1 VPVIYLRSL
10 SSGGDQS
17 GAYRLDAGAKQKYSR
32 ERWRNRAGRKR
43 ERLNIPVYFRS
54 PALSFPSF
62 FFLPSP
68 APFRYSAASRFC
80 HPFNPYARVT
90 LSKVTDRAISR
101 RFEFAAFP
109 GNASR
114 ATCAKRPGSSARYR
128 DRSTAARLEQECS
141 SRRAESARV
150 IRLRSRCGD
159 LRISRTIESAR
170 CAAARFY
177 IVYLFIIPMIHVRS
191 RWRRDTSLTAVM
203 PPRRADIPLIIDR
216 LPSTLR
222 RARARRPTTA
232 TRARRPLGR
241 LGLEPILTFPAVV
254 PT

>member
-62 FFLPSP
+62 FFPSFARPFLLFRCLSILPSLQP
-68 APFRYSAASRFC
+68 LRES
-80 HPFNPYARVT
+80 
-90 LSKVTDRAISR
+90 
-101 RFEFAAFP
+101 
-109 GNASR
+109 NALESH
-114 ATCAKRPGSSARYR
+114 GSSDLTSLRIRGLPRPHVLRARNDLVPRR
-128 DRSTAARLEQECS
+128 DIAIDRPRQGSQECS

-170 CAAARFY
+170 CAATRFY